1 MPEIYNTRGD
11 ESSYVIDSTVG
22 RSFGEEQGV
31 QFQPPCCTPAGQ
43 LVPRPQRNLG
53 PFCSFATLGGAYCLP
68 AANWRTLL
76 GVPKEPKREFHVGD
90 KSGVNLNRGKIED
103 AVVRAV
109 TGLT

>member
-1 MPEIYNTRGD
+1 LASKLAI
-11 ESSYVIDSTVG
+11 
-22 RSFGEEQGV
+22 
-31 QFQPPCCTPAGQ
+31 CTPPGT
-43 LVPRPQRNLG
+43 G
-53 PFCSFATLGGAYCLP
+53 PFCSFATLGGRAYCLP

-76 GVPKEPKREFHVGD
+76 GVHKEPKREFHVGD

>member
-1 MPEIYNTRGD
+1 MPNRAIEIH
-11 ESSYVIDSTVG
+11 DSVLTGVVTLP
-22 RSFGEEQGV
+22 SLVGV

-43 LVPRPQRNLG
+43 LVPRPERNLG
-53 PFCSFATLGGAYCLP
+53 PFCSFATLGGRAYCLP